1 MRLFLRCFFLSIC
14 EEIVVSVKVEK
25 STAETDKLL
34 AESVREEKTTIKA
47 TNNFMKIEF
56 GCGCKTM

>member
-14 EEIVVSVKVEK
+14 EEIVVSVEVEK
-25 STAETDKLL
+25 STAEADKLL

-56 GCGCKTM
+56 G